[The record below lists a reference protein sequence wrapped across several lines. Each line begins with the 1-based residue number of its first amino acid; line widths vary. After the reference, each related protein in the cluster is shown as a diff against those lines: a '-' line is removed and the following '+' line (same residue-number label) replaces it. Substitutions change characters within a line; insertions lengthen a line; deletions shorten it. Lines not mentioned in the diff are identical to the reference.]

1 MLLGEYNHNVDDKGR
16 ISVPA
21 KFREDLGSS
30 FIVTKGLDNC
40 LFIYSKNEWT
50 TFETKLKDLPL
61 TNPNARNFI
70 RFFFSGATEC
80 ELDKQ
85 GRIILP
91 QNLREYAGLNKDV
104 AIIGVATRVEIWDR
118 EKWNAYTSSDNM
130 DMDEVAIQMSN
141 LGI

>member
-1 MLLGEYNHNVDDKGR
+1 MLLGEYNHNIDDKGR
-16 ISVPA
+16 VSVPA